1 MWINQLMRLILRGS
15 LATIQVSDGL
25 ASTSAS
31 GAGAE
36 EILENVT
43 DTNNSDTNMEFM
55 LGVN

>member
-1 MWINQLMRLILRGS
+1 MRLILRGS
-15 LATIQVSDGL
+15 LATIHVSDGL
-25 ASTSAS
+25 ASTSDS

-55 LGVN
+55 LGVNWFD